1 MTGKNLSR
9 RRFLANAAAASVGL
23 SLTGLSGSLY
33 GRPEEKPVRLG
44 FVGVGNRGTGL
55 LRHIMAFK
63 GVEIPALCDIN
74 EAHLARAQKIVEETL
89 GKRPEGYCSGPEG
102 YRKLCERDDLD
113 AVATATPWELHT
125 PVMLAAMENG
135 KYGATEVPA
144 AITLEQCW
152 QLVETSEK
160 TGMPCMMLE
169 NVCYYRQVMTILNM
183 IQQGIFGELLHCE
196 AGYQHDVRYL
206 RGVEGKIGHGGE
218 LLWRGRHAI
227 TRNGNLYPTHPIGPV
242 AWWLGINRGDRFSYL
257 VSMSTKSRG
266 MNHLIAKM
274 FGEDHPNARIKY
286 ALGDINTT
294 LIRTENGVTV
304 TLYHDTQ
311 SPRPYD
317 LIFRVQGTEGIFS
330 GTLDKFYFEDRSPE
344 PHTWEDSGHY
354 HQQYEH
360 PLWKKLGKT
369 AQNYGHSGGDYLEWH
384 QFLHAVRNKLQ
395 TPIDVYDSATWSVI
409 SPLSEMSVAEKSK
422 AVDFP
427 DFTRGKW
434 RVTRPVEIF
443 GV

>member
-1 MTGKNLSR
+1 MAGKNLSR
-9 RRFLANAAAASVGL
+9 RRFITEAAAATMAL
-23 SLTGLSGSLY
+23 SLPGVSGSLF
-33 GRPEEKPVRLG
+33 GQPEQKPVRLG

-55 LRHIMAFK
+55 LKHIMAFK

-74 EAHLARAQKIVEETL
+74 EARLARAQKIVEEGL
-89 GKRPEGYCSGPEG
+89 GKKPEGYSNGPED
-102 YRKLCERDDLD
+102 YRRLCERDDLD

-125 PVMLAAMENG
+125 PVMVAAMESG

-144 AITLEQCW
+144 AVTLDECW

-169 NVCYYRQVMTILNM
+169 NVCYYRNVMIILNM

-206 RGVEGKIGHGGE
+206 KGIEGKIGHGGE
-218 LLWRGRHAI
+218 LLWRGKHAI

-242 AWWLGINRGDRFSYL
+242 AWWLDINRGDRFSYL
-257 VSMSTKSRG
+257 VSMSSKSRG

-274 FGEDHPNARIKY
+274 FGENHPNAHIKY

-311 SPRPYD
+311 SPRAYD
-317 LIFRVQGTEGIFS
+317 LIFRVQGTKGIYS

-344 PHTWEDSGHY
+344 AHTWEDSKRY
-354 HQQYEH
+354 YQEFDH
-360 PLWKKLGKT
+360 PLWKKMGET
-369 AQNYGHSGGDYLEWH
+369 AQHYGHRGGDYLEWY
-384 QFLHAVRNKLQ
+384 QFFHAVRNKRQ

-409 SPLSEMSVAEKSK
+409 SSLSEQSVADKSA

-434 RVTRPVEIF
+434 RIKKPVEIF

>member
-1 MTGKNLSR
+1 MAGKRLSR
-9 RRFLANAAAASVGL
+9 RRFIADAAAASVAL
-23 SLTGLSGSLY
+23 SLTGVSGSLF
-33 GRPEEKPVRLG
+33 GRPEDKPVRLG

-74 EAHLARAQKIVEETL
+74 EARLARAQKVVEEGL
-89 GKRPEGYCSGPEG
+89 GKRPEGYFNGPED
-102 YRKLCERDDLD
+102 YKRLCERDDLD

-144 AITLEQCW
+144 AVTLDECW

-169 NVCYYRQVMTILNM
+169 NVCYYRKVMLILNM

-206 RGVEGKIGHGGE
+206 KGVEGKIGHGGE
-218 LLWRGRHAI
+218 LLWRGRHSI

-242 AWWLGINRGDRFSYL
+242 AWWLGINRGDRFSHL
-257 VSMSTKSRG
+257 VSMSSKSRG
-266 MNHLIAKM
+266 MNYRIAKM
-274 FGEDHPNARIKY
+274 FGENHPNAQIKY

-317 LIFRVQGTEGIFS
+317 LIFRVQGTEGIYS

-344 PHTWEDSGHY
+344 EHTWEDPEGYSR
-354 HQQYEH
+354 EFDH
-360 PLWKKLGKT
+360 PLWKKMGKT
-369 AQNYGHSGGDYLEWH
+369 AQNFGHKGGDYLEWY
-384 QFLHAVRNKLQ
+384 QFFHAVRNKLQ
-395 TPIDVYDSATWSVI
+395 TPIDAADAATWSVI
-409 SPLSEMSVAEKSK
+409 SPLSEQSVAGRSA

-427 DFTRGKW
+427 DFTRGMW
-434 RVTRPVEIF
+434 RIKKPVEIF

>member
-1 MTGKNLSR
+1 MAGKRLSR
-9 RRFLANAAAASVGL
+9 RKFIADAAAASIAF
-23 SLTGLSGSLY
+23 SLTGASGSLFAQ
-33 GRPEEKPVRLG
+33 PEEKPVRIG
-44 FVGVGNRGTGL
+44 FVGVGNRGTTL

-74 EAHLARAQKIVEETL
+74 EAHLARAQKVVEDAL
-89 GKRPEGYCSGPEG
+89 GKRPEEYSGGPED
-102 YRKLCERDDLD
+102 YRRLCDRDDLD
-113 AVATATPWELHT
+113 AVVTATPWELHT
-125 PVMLAAMENG
+125 PVMLAAMESG

-144 AITLEQCW
+144 AATLDQCW

-169 NVCYYRQVMTILNM
+169 NVCYYRKVMMILNM
-183 IQQGIFGELLHCE
+183 IQQDIFGELLHCE

-206 RGVEGKIGHGGE
+206 KGVEGKIGHGGE

-257 VSMSTKSRG
+257 VSMSSKSRG
-266 MNHLIAKM
+266 MSHKIAKM
-274 FGEDHPNARIKY
+274 FGEKHPNAQIKY

-294 LIRTENGVTV
+294 LIHTENGVTV

-317 LIFRVQGTEGIFS
+317 LIFRVQGTEGIYS
-330 GTLDKFYFEDRSPE
+330 GTLDKFYFEDRSPNA
-344 PHTWEDSGHY
+344 HTWEDSESYNKEFDHS
-354 HQQYEH
+354 
-360 PLWKKLGKT
+360 LWKKMGKT
-369 AQNYGHSGGDYLEWH
+369 AQKYGHSGGDYLEWH

-395 TPIDVYDSATWSVI
+395 TPIDVYDAATWSVI
-409 SPLSEMSVAEKSK
+409 SPLSEQSVADKSA

-427 DFTRGKW
+427 DFTRGRW
-434 RVTRPVEIF
+434 RIKKPVDIF